1 VRKLAGEIEGMYPGS
16 IMMLQEKMAFARR
29 TALFSVSDLYCNA
42 SMRHGLSLVPFEYV
56 LACSQLAPKDKK
68 GGSLVISELA
78 ACSRVIPGTMKVNP
92 SREEDFARAIDKCLV
107 QPVLEKSHW
116 REQQERWCRHNTVQ
130 LWAETI
136 IVDMQRIAVSNV
148 MSGGDTLRSSAC
160 RVGLTKSTYK
170 EVGHVHFFVVW
181 ESVTRFTDS
190 HADATD
196 ALADGSDFFS
206 LADIGAHAQA
216 RDCVQCLLP
225 PAKSPEAHP
234 DRR

>member
-196 ALADGSDFFS
+196 ALADGSDF
-206 LADIGAHAQA
+206 
-216 RDCVQCLLP
+216 LP
-225 PAKSPEAHP
+225 RRYRRTLSSPRLCSMPTTAGQIS
-234 DRR
+234 RGSS